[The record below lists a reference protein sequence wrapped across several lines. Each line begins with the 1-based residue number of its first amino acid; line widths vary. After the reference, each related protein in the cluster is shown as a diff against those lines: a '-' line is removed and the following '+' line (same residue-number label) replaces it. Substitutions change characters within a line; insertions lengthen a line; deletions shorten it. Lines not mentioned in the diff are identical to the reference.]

1 MSRVTAAE
9 QRPVLRWRPSGA
21 GVLAIGVV
29 AAAIGL
35 RWLMFPAESDDYRY
49 FLHPWYE
56 FIAGHGGF
64 QALKDTGFADYNVP
78 YLYVL
83 AALSHLPVQDLAG
96 IKTVSTMFDLLAA
109 YLTFLIVDLRRPGH
123 SWRPYA
129 AGAVVLFLPT
139 VTANSGWWGQAD
151 SVYATFALAGVHAV
165 LRRRPWWACTLLGIA
180 LAFKLQAV
188 FVFPFLL
195 VMLLTRRVPW
205 RALLAVPAVYLLLDV
220 PALLVGADPGRLL
233 TVYARQTGTYP
244 ALSMNAPSVYEFFQV
259 GDYTDAVRTAG
270 VLVTGLVVLA
280 LVTLVVVR
288 RPGRGPLP
296 GPGGRGRELTDT
308 QIVLLATCSVVLVPF
323 LLPSMHDRYF
333 YLADVLSVIAAFHVP
348 ARLWYLPVLVQ
359 VSSFGSY
366 LHYLAPEVGN
376 YLTMGF
382 LAALMAL
389 ALGCVLRATALE
401 FQDGPPVPAAV
412 PAPAGGSAQLV
423 REGP

>member
-1 MSRVTAAE
+1 MSRVTVAE
-9 QRPVLRWRPSGA
+9 QRPVLRWRPSGPVVLTVA
-21 GVLAIGVV
+21 VVVLAL
-29 AAAIGL
+29 GL
-35 RWLMFPAESDDYRY
+35 RRLMFPAESDDYRY

-56 FIAGHGGF
+56 FISGHGGF
-64 QALKDTGFADYNVP
+64 QALKDTGFSDYNVP

-83 AALSHLPVQDLAG
+83 AALSHLPVHDLAG
-96 IKTVSTMFDLLAA
+96 IKVVSTMFDLLAA
-109 YLTFLIVDLRRPGH
+109 YVTFLIVDLRHPER

-139 VTANSGWWGQAD
+139 VAANSGWWGQAD
-151 SVYATFALAGVHAV
+151 SVYSTLALAGVYAV
-165 LRRRPWWACTLLGIA
+165 LRHRPWWACTFLGVA

-205 RALLAVPAVYLLLDV
+205 RALLAVPAAYLLLDV
-220 PALLVGADPGRLL
+220 PALLIGADPGRLL

-280 LVTLVVVR
+280 LVALVVLR
-288 RPGRGPLP
+288 RPGRGRLFA
-296 GPGGRGRELTDT
+296 GGWQQELTDT

-333 YLADVLSVIAAFHVP
+333 YLADVLSVIAAFYAP
-348 ARLWYLPVLVQ
+348 ERLWYLPVLVQ

-389 ALGCVLRATALE
+389 ALGTVLRATLRE
-401 FQDGPPVPAAV
+401 FRDGQPEFTTV
-412 PAPAGGSAQLV
+412 PAPAGDSARLV

>member
-21 GVLAIGVV
+21 VV
-29 AAAIGL
+29 AAVAAVVPALGL
-35 RWLMFPAESDDYRY
+35 RRLMFPAESDDYRY

-64 QALKDTGFADYNVP
+64 HALEDTGFADYNVP

-109 YLTFLIVDLRRPGH
+109 YITFLIVDLRRPGR

-139 VTANSGWWGQAD
+139 VAANSGWWGQAD
-151 SVYATFALAGVHAV
+151 SVYATFVLAGVHAV
-165 LRRRPWWACTLLGIA
+165 LRHRPWWACTLLGIA

-205 RALLAVPAVYLLLDV
+205 RSLLAVPAVYLLLDV

-270 VLVTGLVVLA
+270 VLVTGLVVVA
-280 LVTLVVVR
+280 LVALVVLR
-288 RPGRGPLP
+288 RTGRGPLQA
-296 GPGGRGRELTDT
+296 GGWRRELTDT

-333 YLADVLSVIAAFHVP
+333 YLADVLSVIAAFYVP
-348 ARLWYLPVLVQ
+348 GRLWYLPVLVQ
-359 VSSFGSY
+359 VSSFGAY
-366 LHYLAPEVGN
+366 LHYLAPAVGN

-389 ALGCVLRATALE
+389 ALGCVLRAALRE
-401 FQDGPPVPAAV
+401 FQDAGPAVGAV
-412 PAPAGGSAQLV
+412 PGPAGDQSQLV
-423 REGP
+423 RKGS